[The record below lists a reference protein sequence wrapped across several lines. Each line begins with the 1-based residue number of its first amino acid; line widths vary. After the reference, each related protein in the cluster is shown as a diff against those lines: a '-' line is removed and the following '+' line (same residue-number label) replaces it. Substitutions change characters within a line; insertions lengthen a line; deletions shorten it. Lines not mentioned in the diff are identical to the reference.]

1 MDFPERFETY
11 LQSHVHPDV
20 QPLARRAVQVGQ
32 VSIEGFLEIA
42 SIFQA
47 NHEALDADAVTGVD
61 ERIPPY
67 ENVLS
72 FDQRK
77 VDL

>member
-47 NHEALDADAVTGVD
+47 NHEALDADAVTGAA